1 MPTLVH
7 SSRDSR
13 PDPADRASV
22 SDQDLLLSIQQDQE
36 WALDELIERKARP
49 LQQHVYRIVGDR
61 EDARDIVQL
70 TFVRVWEHRERFD
83 RRWTVNTWVYRIASN
98 LGIDFLRSRQSRLRQ
113 LEPVR
118 RHFSAMSEV
127 REINELAHLGRAEVD
142 RILRELAIGLTEK
155 QRQVFLLRE
164 LAGLSSRE
172 VARIA
177 GCRESTVRNH
187 LFSARRY
194 LRKELLKRY
203 PEYAAMAA
211 GESTGP
217 APSEGVS

>member
-1 MPTLVH
+1 VPVLVH
-7 SSRDSR
+7 SSSPRDS
-13 PDPADRASV
+13 ASS
-22 SDQDLLLSIQQDQE
+22 SDAELLLAIQQDEE
-36 WALDELIERKARP
+36 WALDELIERKAKP
-49 LQQHVYRIVGDR
+49 LLQHVYRIVGDR

-83 RRWTVNTWVYRIASN
+83 SRWSVNTWIYRIASN

-118 RHFSAMSEV
+118 RHFSSISEG
-127 REINELAHLGRAEVD
+127 RQLNELARLGRTEVD
-142 RILRELAIGLTEK
+142 RILRELAVGLTEK

-187 LFSARRY
+187 LFTARRH
-194 LRKELLKRY
+194 LRKELLRRY
-203 PEYAAMAA
+203 PEYAASLPLT
-211 GESTGP
+211 ES
-217 APSEGVS
+217 APSEGTS

>member
-1 MPTLVH
+1 MPVLIY
-7 SSRDSR
+7 SSRNPRTDR
-13 PDPADRASV
+13 EARASR
-22 SDQDLLLSIQQDQE
+22 SDEDLLLAIQQDEE

-49 LQQHVYRIVGDR
+49 LQQHVFRIVGDR

-70 TFVRVWEHRERFD
+70 TFVRVWEHRDRFD
-83 RRWTVNTWVYRIASN
+83 RRWTVNTWIYRIASN
-98 LGIDFLRSRQSRLRQ
+98 LGIDFLRSRQSKMRQ

-118 RHFSAMSEV
+118 RHFSSISEV
-127 REINELAHLGRAEVD
+127 RQLHELARLGRTEVD
-142 RILRELAIGLTEK
+142 RILRELALGLTEK

-187 LFSARRY
+187 LFTARRT
-194 LRKELLKRY
+194 LRKELLRRY
-203 PEYAAMAA
+203 PEYAASLAGAA
-211 GESTGP
+211 S
-217 APSEGVS
+217 APSEGTS